1 MMRVKTTRHLL
12 LLLILM
18 VSLFGACTKKTNP
31 TGNNWS
37 DTHPLSFTDS
47 LFTLGFSFGDT
58 VKVSGYEGTLLAGN
72 MDGAEAITFLRFT
85 GLPADSL
92 ISTVT
97 DASLEL
103 TIKRRNTEARNPL
116 TLSFVRLK
124 WHWTADSTFAVA
136 DTSLVPAGIADFV
149 VPVIPAMSDS
159 TVSVPLPADLIKN
172 WYHAGSNGLSIAIKT
187 DAGGFAEFYSI
198 DSGTKGP
205 QIKFKYKLTTDAASA
220 AMKEY
225 ESYSIS
231 DSYRVVAPA
240 SGVEAG
246 RWILNNISPSRIFA
260 KFALNPS
267 RFVDMEGVALDEIGL
282 KRLTINKA
290 ELVFY
295 VKDNP
300 YYTSPN
306 SYSFRAMNVVRDS
319 INSAEQLYK
328 ADYEILALTSISSGT
343 VSSDSIVINITP
355 LVQGYTSGDLEN
367 LGVVIRS
374 LHEIMN
380 FGKLELWH
388 FSDAPAG
395 KKPYLRVR
403 YTPPYL

>member
-1 MMRVKTTRHLL
+1 MMRVKTTRYLM

-18 VSLFGACTKKTNP
+18 VSWFGACTKKTNP

-58 VKVSGYEGTLLAGN
+58 VKVSGYEGSLLAGN
-72 MDGAEAITFLRFT
+72 MNGAEAITFLRFT

-97 DASLEL
+97 EAKLEL
-103 TIKRRNTEARNPL
+103 TIKRRNTESRNPL
-116 TLSFVRLK
+116 TLSFMRLK

-136 DTSLVPAGIADFV
+136 DSSLVPAGIADYV
-149 VPVIPAMSDS
+149 VPVIPALTDS
-159 TVSVPLPADLIKN
+159 TVSVPLPASLIQN

-187 DAGGFAEFYSI
+187 DTGAYAEFYSI

-205 QIKFKYKLTTDAASA
+205 KIKFKYKLTTDAASA
-220 AMKEY
+220 ALKEY

-240 SGVEAG
+240 SGLEPG
-246 RWILNNISPSRIFA
+246 RWILNNIAPSRIYT
-260 KFALNPS
+260 KFELNPS
-267 RFVDMEGVALDEIGL
+267 RFVDMEGVALDELGL
-282 KRLTINKA
+282 KRVTINKA

-300 YYTSPN
+300 YYTSPYQ
-306 SYSFRAMNVVRDS
+306 YSFRALNVVRDS
-319 INSAEQLYK
+319 ISSAVQLSSS
-328 ADYEILALTSISSGT
+328 DYQILSLTSVSAGS
-343 VSSDSIVINITP
+343 VSSDSIVVNITP
-355 LVQGYTSGDLEN
+355 LIQGYISGELEN

-374 LHEIMN
+374 LQEIMN
-380 FGKLELWH
+380 FGKVELWH